1 MIEDRI
7 KDVIIIG
14 WGGNP
19 IGFVGKSGRACEI
32 LARVA
37 EISMEHAVE
46 NIEQFEMRMAS
57 TQDNARDWFRIR
69 NQKYRQYSQTRK
81 LRPIQSVNR
90 GK

>member
-1 MIEDRI
+1 MNEENKKIA
-7 KDVIIIG
+7 IIG
-14 WGGNP
+14 FGGSMRAR
-19 IGFVGKSGRACEI
+19 KSSEVLVRI
-32 LARVA
+32 A
-37 EISMEHAVE
+37 EISMEHAIE
-46 NIEQFEMRMAS
+46 TIEQFEIRMAS

>member
-1 MIEDRI
+1 MIEDKI
-7 KDVIIIG
+7 KDVVIIG

-19 IGFVGKSGRACEI
+19 VGFVGKSLKADDI

-69 NQKYRQYSQTRK
+69 NQKYRQYSHMRK